1 MAYDDSRFCKECDAD
16 YLLSLSTLLLL
27 ALTDYRLVWNENM
40 LYELQLVKNDL
51 F

>member
-1 MAYDDSRFCKECDAD
+1 MAYDDSRFCKEYDAD

-40 LYELQLVKNDL
+40 LYELQLVKNDS